1 MKSRKILCML
11 LAIFL
16 CFGLAACAAST
27 DESGSGAVSHSDG
40 TTSQSA
46 SSPSSDAHYPVTVNT
61 FNYAG
66 EEIAVTFEKAPERV
80 VAVYQGCI
88 ETMIALGLEDHVVA
102 SFGLDNEVKDEWKAG
117 FEQMHY
123 HTAPFAPDKET
134 VTLLEPDLIFSWG
147 SLFGEKNLGDVDT
160 WISQGTNTLINR
172 NTRPGQTSTGSGRT
186 LENEYQTILDV
197 GTIFNVEEKA
207 QALVD
212 EMKLAV
218 DQTLAA
224 VEGAAPVSVA
234 VVEPFEDGR
243 MWNRSAKELVGDMVV
258 SLGGE
263 MALPDVS
270 GDLDKE
276 ALLAADPDVI
286 FVIYMAYDGD
296 DPERILQQRMD
307 AVVSDPSLS
316 TLSAVKNGRVY
327 PVMLGDVYAA
337 GPRCIDGIRTLAQG
351 MYPDLGSG
359 NQ

>member
-1 MKSRKILCML
+1 
-11 LAIFL
+11 
-16 CFGLAACAAST
+16 
-27 DESGSGAVSHSDG
+27 
-40 TTSQSA
+40 
-46 SSPSSDAHYPVTVNT
+46 
-61 FNYAG
+61 
-66 EEIAVTFEKAPERV
+66 
-80 VAVYQGCI
+80 
-88 ETMIALGLEDHVVA
+88 
-102 SFGLDNEVKDEWKAG
+102 
-117 FEQMHY
+117 
-123 HTAPFAPDKET
+123 
-134 VTLLEPDLIFSWG
+134 
-147 SLFGEKNLGDVDT
+147 
-160 WISQGTNTLINR
+160 
-172 NTRPGQTSTGSGRT
+172 
-186 LENEYQTILDV
+186 
-197 GTIFNVEEKA
+197 
-207 QALVD
+207 
-212 EMKLAV
+212 
-218 DQTLAA
+218 
-224 VEGAAPVSVA
+224 
-234 VVEPFEDGR
+234 
-243 MWNRSAKELVGDMVV
+243 MVV

>member
-1 MKSRKILCML
+1 MKSHKILCTL
-11 LAIFL
+11 LVVLL
-16 CFGLAACAAST
+16 CFSMAACAAPT
-27 DESGSGAVSHSDG
+27 GDNGSGTNNLADG
-40 TTSQSA
+40 TTNENNVSQPGDS
-46 SSPSSDAHYPVTVNT
+46 HYPVTITT

-66 EEIAVTFEKAPERV
+66 EEVPITFEKAPERV

-117 FEQMHY
+117 FEKMNY
-123 HTAPFAPDKET
+123 HTEPFAPDKET

-147 SLFGEKNLGDVDT
+147 SLFGDKNLGDVDN
-160 WISQGTNTLINR
+160 WISQGINTLINR
-172 NTRPGQTSTGSGRT
+172 NTRTGQTSSDNART

-212 EMKLAV
+212 EMKAEI

-224 VEGAAPVSVA
+224 AAGTDSVSVA
-234 VVEPFEDGR
+234 VVQPFEDGR

-276 ALLAADPDVI
+276 ALLAADPEVI

-296 DPERILQQRMD
+296 DPEAIIQQRMD
-307 AVVSDPSLS
+307 AVVADPALS

-327 PVMLGDVYAA
+327 PIMLGDVYAA
-337 GPRCIDGIRTLAQG
+337 GPRCLDGIRTLSQG
-351 MYPDLGSG
+351 MYPESGSR
-359 NQ
+359 